1 MKTIAELTGRP
12 VRTNARARPRYRFV
26 LPTTL
31 MGVELEVDA
40 DGATATRFHNT
51 TPASWLREH
60 DGSLSAGYE
69 YVLARPMAGRELS
82 IAIQEMFTS
91 DVAFHRTLTG
101 STHIHMDMLGEEV
114 TMDVLRTLVLLVYT
128 LEPMIYHAGD
138 YTREWCGYA
147 NSLKQSDDLLLGSL
161 FAEDSSDLFGNIL
174 RRGGALGRY
183 YGLNLVAL
191 NDYGS
196 VEFRY
201 FPTATTADEMVRWVN
216 LVQSFK
222 KAAVEIGTPATLKN
236 IIAEESSFL
245 EMLGKYFGDFSE
257 EQKALR
263 GWRSVSNM
271 FNKAMVEAQASKL
284 SVAPSFL
291 RDAELNNVVR
301 RFVGLPEYNP
311 TTMPEAGVVH
321 ANGSVPDDDEPQN
334 GDVLIYGNNVYHR
347 LVGRWRSV
355 TDGYFIP
362 LPRAVAALRQALDM
376 SPPHLQGYILSA
388 IQRGEDA
395 MATGQYT
402 VEEEEPEYTS
412 ESARYNEDEDLED
425 FD

>member
-1 MKTIAELTGRP
+1 
-12 VRTNARARPRYRFV
+12 
-26 LPTTL
+26 
-31 MGVELEVDA
+31 
-40 DGATATRFHNT
+40 
-51 TPASWLREH
+51 
-60 DGSLSAGYE
+60 
-69 YVLARPMAGRELS
+69 
-82 IAIQEMFTS
+82 
-91 DVAFHRTLTG
+91 
-101 STHIHMDMLGEEV
+101 
-114 TMDVLRTLVLLVYT
+114 
-128 LEPMIYHAGD
+128 MIYHAGD

-201 FPTATTADEMVRWVN
+201 FPTATTADEMVRWIN

-376 SPPHLQGYILSA
+376 SPPHLQGFILSA

-412 ESARYNEDEDLED
+412 ESAGYNEDEDLED